1 MPYNNAYN
9 QSIAA
14 QNQNL
19 YKKKIA
25 YQNACDQNT
34 RTNDVMS
41 PLEGAA
47 MREENVSGGSGTAAA
62 TLHDLGYEQMNGV
75 TGSGGEPPAVKKR
88 SYNRKPKPEVV
99 ALPTADANQ
108 NISAHAGGVSGG
120 GVSAGSADGGGVSA
134 GGVSGGS
141 ITRAIGSGA
150 KRGRKAKAEAA
161 EAKVVAAV
169 PPEQAVEVV
178 GASHTPPPAATG
190 SAKPKRTNARAAVVG
205 RIMKEKGMKMAEASK
220 YVKEHGLYKKGGALM
235 TLQSLDAMKPNQGP
249 TPFVSGGVPN
259 TKLVY
264 TDYAPVVKAGRKP
277 RAKKAA

>member
-25 YQNACDQNT
+25 YQNACDENT

-47 MREENVSGGSGTAAA
+47 LREENVSGGSGTAAA

-120 GVSAGSADGGGVSA
+120 GVSAGSADGGGVS
-134 GGVSGGS
+134 GGS
-141 ITRAIGSGA
+141 IARAIGSGVSAGA
-150 KRGRKAKAEAA
+150 KRGRKKQQEA

-178 GASHTPPPAATG
+178 GGSHTTPAAAG
-190 SAKPKRTNARAAVVG
+190 SGKPKRTNARAAIVG

-220 YVKEHGLYKKGGALM
+220 YVSEHGLYKKGGALM

>member
-25 YQNACDQNT
+25 YQNACDENT

-41 PLEGAA
+41 PLEGVA
-47 MREENVSGGSGTAAA
+47 MREQSVSGGSGTAAA

-120 GVSAGSADGGGVSA
+120 GVSAGSADGGGVS
-134 GGVSGGS
+134 GGS
-141 ITRAIGSGA
+141 IARAIGSGVSAGA
-150 KRGRKAKAEAA
+150 KRGRKKQQEA

-178 GASHTPPPAATG
+178 GGSHTTPAAAG
-190 SAKPKRTNARAAVVG
+190 SGKPKRTNARAAVVG

-220 YVKEHGLYKKGGALM
+220 YVSEHGLYKKGGALM
-235 TLQSLDAMKPNQGP
+235 ALQSLDAMKPNQGP

>member
-25 YQNACDQNT
+25 YQNACDENT

-41 PLEGAA
+41 PLEGVA
-47 MREENVSGGSGTAAA
+47 MREQGVSGGSGTAAA

-120 GVSAGSADGGGVSA
+120 GVSAGSADGGGVS
-134 GGVSGGS
+134 GGS
-141 ITRAIGSGA
+141 IARAIGSGVSAGA
-150 KRGRKAKAEAA
+150 KRGRKKQQEA

-178 GASHTPPPAATG
+178 GGSHTTPAAAG
-190 SAKPKRTNARAAVVG
+190 SGKPKRTNARAAVVG

-259 TKLVY
+259 TKLAC
-264 TDYAPVVKAGRKP
+264 TNDAPVVKAGRKP

>member
-25 YQNACDQNT
+25 YQNACDENT

-41 PLEGAA
+41 PLEGVA
-47 MREENVSGGSGTAAA
+47 MREQGVSGGSGTAAA
-62 TLHDLGYEQMNGV
+62 TLHDLGYEQMSGV
-75 TGSGGEPPAVKKR
+75 TGSGEPPAVKKR

-120 GVSAGSADGGGVSA
+120 GVSAGSADGGGVS
-134 GGVSGGS
+134 GGS
-141 ITRAIGSGA
+141 IARAIGSGVSAGA
-150 KRGRKAKAEAA
+150 KRGRKKQPEA

-178 GASHTPPPAATG
+178 GGSHTTPAAAG
-190 SAKPKRTNARAAVVG
+190 SGKPKRTNARAAVVG

-259 TKLVY
+259 TKLDK
-264 TDYAPVVKAGRKP
+264 TTYAPVVKAGRKP
-277 RAKKAA
+277 RAKKAD